1 MRYRSRPWGVSIE
14 EAQEQKTSFLTVSF
28 HISSHDLS
36 GVLLTNRGV
45 PRSHVVGRTW
55 FNKCTH
61 THENRH
67 KHTHTLP
74 PSNNS
79 KVEYC
84 GYVVSN
90 MNYNHHS
97 KTLAL
102 YICVNF
108 HDVQGDGAITSTLWH
123 F

>member
-14 EAQEQKTSFLTVSF
+14 EAQEQKASFLSVSF
-28 HISSHDLS
+28 HIFSHDLS

-67 KHTHTLP
+67 KHTHTHKYIQRERDRQTIKSTSLSVIFIFP
-74 PSNNS
+74 LILCH
-79 KVEYC
+79 KFEE
-84 GYVVSN
+84 
-90 MNYNHHS
+90 NHCIF
-97 KTLAL
+97 LL
-102 YICVNF
+102 F
-108 HDVQGDGAITSTLWH
+108 EP
-123 F
+123 

>member
-14 EAQEQKTSFLTVSF
+14 EAQEQKASFLSVSF
-28 HISSHDLS
+28 HIFSHDLS

-67 KHTHTLP
+67 KHTHTHTNTYREKEIGKL
-74 PSNNS
+74 
-79 KVEYC
+79 
-84 GYVVSN
+84 
-90 MNYNHHS
+90 
-97 KTLAL
+97 
-102 YICVNF
+102 
-108 HDVQGDGAITSTLWH
+108 
-123 F
+123 